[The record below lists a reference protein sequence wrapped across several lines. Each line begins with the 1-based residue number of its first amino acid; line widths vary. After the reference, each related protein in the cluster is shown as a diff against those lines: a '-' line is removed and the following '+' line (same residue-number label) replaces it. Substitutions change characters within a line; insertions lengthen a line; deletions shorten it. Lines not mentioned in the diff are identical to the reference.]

1 MDASATCARRAMG
14 LLIAA
19 AVALPAASA
28 QAQAPES
35 QAPPPVAAPVPE
47 EAANLLD
54 QAPDRAEIHID
65 EATALG
71 QVDPAPT
78 AETPASAVTPPTA
91 TTHDDGEEAQAVEQH
106 PAAEVTGTVEPQR
119 RAAPEPVA
127 EPAPASPPPPPAASQ
142 NAPVPETQIAE
153 ENPEVAVEPHRPAER
168 RAREPAQRLLS
179 NVDARLHAV
188 ERGLRQ
194 VRRHVDAGTDPPP
207 QLVVELQRSVQ
218 RLLPA
223 VAALERHVAE
233 GGGTVPGLGAIRA
246 RLEFARG
253 AAAALVAALR
263 QHPDRSTS
271 AEALIEQLA
280 ALDLGL
286 PAFAPVDRPGRLARH
301 ARHAQGP
308 DAVGQPSGVAYTQL
322 HTVPS
327 QPQSGISAAA
337 ERSPAGA
344 GKLPEGPQR
353 WPAPPR
359 SPLSGAAAA
368 PSGAFFSIAGP
379 AALALLL
386 GLAIPRV
393 LRRLARLP
401 AGRQPEP
408 FVAPRERPG

>member
-1 MDASATCARRAMG
+1 MG

-28 QAQAPES
+28 QAQALES
-35 QAPPPVAAPVPE
+35 QGPPVAAPVPE

-54 QAPDRAEIHID
+54 QAPGRAEIHID

-71 QVDPAPT
+71 PVDPAPT
-78 AETPASAVTPPTA
+78 AETPPSAVAPPTA
-91 TTHDDGEEAQAVEQH
+91 TTNDDGEEAQAVEQH

-119 RAAPEPVA
+119 RTAPEPAA
-127 EPAPASPPPPPAASQ
+127 EPAPAASPSPPPAASQ
-142 NAPVPETQIAE
+142 NVPMPETQTAE
-153 ENPEVAVEPHRPAER
+153 ENPEVAVESQRPAER

-179 NVDARLHAV
+179 NVDARLRAV
-188 ERGLRQ
+188 ERDLRK
-194 VRRHVDAGTDPPP
+194 VRRHVDAGTEPPP
-207 QLVVELQRSVQ
+207 QLVVELQHSVQ

-233 GGGTVPGLGAIRA
+233 GGGTLPGLGAIRA

-263 QHPDRSTS
+263 HHPDRSAS

-301 ARHAQGP
+301 ARHAQGA